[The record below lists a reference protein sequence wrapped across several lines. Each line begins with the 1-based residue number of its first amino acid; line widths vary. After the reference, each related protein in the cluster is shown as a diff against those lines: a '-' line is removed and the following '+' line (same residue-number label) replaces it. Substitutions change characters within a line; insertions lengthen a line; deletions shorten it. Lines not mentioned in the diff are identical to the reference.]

1 MYLQFSSVSYHKKVS
16 FIMFST
22 CSQSSIFQIHLCYFT
37 LCQFFCQFTL
47 ILLYINGVCP
57 FAFCGLVLA
66 SRGLFI
72 PLASWW
78 AYFWAAGTSSP
89 RLLPKHSHGRPPRS
103 RFWHIQDSKPRQSTT
118 KSTSPPTKKS
128 PYGLFFANSFYI
140 RRSKT
145 C

>member
-1 MYLQFSSVSYHKKVS
+1 
-16 FIMFST
+16 MFST

-78 AYFWAAGTSSP
+78 ACFWAADTTSLY
-89 RLLPKHSHGRPPRS
+89 R
-103 RFWHIQDSKPRQSTT
+103 
-118 KSTSPPTKKS
+118 
-128 PYGLFFANSFYI
+128 A
-140 RRSKT
+140 